1 MVNKWKKKIIT
12 GDVMEIIQI
21 SSVKDFTESKIV
33 KKVPI
38 LTEQLMATILL
49 IPPNSKAPA
58 HAHSETDEIHYIIK
72 GNGSITV
79 GKNSK
84 NVNEGML
91 ILVPKT
97 ESHYFSTSDMNMII
111 LSQSPVCEPER
122 PLRIKDENLK

>member
-1 MVNKWKKKIIT
+1 
-12 GDVMEIIQI
+12 MEIIQI
-21 SSVKDFTESKIV
+21 ENINDFKESKIV

-49 IPPNSKAPA
+49 IPPNSNAPS
-58 HAHSETDEIHYIIK
+58 HIHSESDEIHYIIK
-72 GNGSITV
+72 GNGKITV

-84 NVNEGML
+84 NVKEGML

-97 ESHYFSTSDMNMII
+97 ESHHFSTSNANLIV

-122 PLRIKDENLK
+122 PMKFMDDKLEK

>member
-1 MVNKWKKKIIT
+1 
-12 GDVMEIIQI
+12 MEIIKI
-21 SSVKDFTESKIV
+21 DNIKDFKESRIV

-49 IPPNSKAPA
+49 IPPGLKAPA
-58 HAHSETDEIHYIIK
+58 HTHSESDEIHYIIK
-72 GNGSITV
+72 GTGKITV
-79 GKNSK
+79 GKNSE

-97 ESHYFSTSDMNMII
+97 ESHYFSTSEANLIV

-122 PLRIKDENLK
+122 PIKNKDEKFDE